1 MIERLLAELD
11 RGQTLSVDKLA
22 MRLETTPALVEMMLE
37 HLERQGRVERVE
49 FCRGTCAE
57 CPLDPFCQAE
67 NPQRLWQLKSPH

>member
-1 MIERLLAELD
+1 MIERLLTELD

-22 MRLETTPALVEMMLE
+22 TRLETTPALVEMMLE

-57 CPLDPFCQAE
+57 CALGAFCQAE
-67 NPQRLWQLKSPH
+67 SSQRLWQLKSPH